1 MSTEDDLTLA
11 STLRE
16 TLRARRKALA
26 DEYAA
31 TPNAALYLAE
41 HARLVDGI
49 LARLWQGMAFSPEL
63 TLAAVG
69 GFGRAELYP
78 GSDVDLLILLPFEAD
93 AALREKLAR
102 LVSLFWDIGLEVGH
116 SVRTVEECLEEAAG
130 DITIQTALLEGRYL
144 TGNAA
149 RYRDFQ
155 ARFAQ
160 RLDARAFLTAKQM
173 EQEERHQRYQD
184 TPYSLEPNC
193 KESPGGLRD
202 LQNILW
208 IAKAG
213 GYGANWQELKAR
225 QRISQDDY
233 IQLQQ
238 CEHLLQNLRI
248 RLHLLTGRRED
259 KLLFDHQEALAGVMG
274 IVSPD
279 ARRPSEVLM
288 QTYYRNAKRVTQL
301 NAIFLQ
307 GVAAEL
313 IPAADAAPR
322 PLNARFRMLGDFLDL
337 THDKVFEEQ
346 PGAILES
353 FHLLQTH
360 PELRGMSAR
369 TLRALWHARVLITP
383 DFRKDAENRRMFL
396 RLFQGKQGVVHA
408 FRRMNQ
414 YDILGNY
421 LPAFGKIVGQMQH
434 DLFHA
439 YTVDQHILQVLRNL
453 RRFAVE
459 EFAHEYPYCSRLH
472 NAFARPWTLYVAAL
486 FHDIAKGR
494 GGDHSL
500 LGMEDA
506 RVFCAEHE
514 VAGEDAELIV
524 WLVGAHLYMSQVAQ
538 KEDITNPE
546 VVAAFAGKV
555 GDARRLTALYLLT
568 VADIR
573 GTSPKVWNSW
583 KAKLLE
589 DLYRLTLRY
598 LETDAPAPPQGII
611 QERQAEAMS
620 LLRYFALSDT
630 VHERLWKQ
638 FDTVYFLRHTAE
650 EIAWHTRALHYRID
664 IDKPVVK
671 ARVYPGGGLQ
681 VMAYVRDGPDL
692 FLRMAAFFARAGYSI
707 ADAKLHTTR
716 HGYALDS
723 FILLDVADNASDR
736 DMIAFIESELS
747 VRLLEDVPAEAPA
760 PGRLSRQVRHFPITP
775 EVHIHP
781 DERGDQQVLS
791 LTAVDRPGLLYHIAA
806 VLARHHIAI
815 NAARIS
821 TLGERVEDTF
831 LISGAALEKR
841 APRLKLEQDL
851 LEALVVDGGKK

>member
-1 MSTEDDLTLA
+1 VEDNPALA
-11 STLRE
+11 NALRE
-16 TLRARRKALA
+16 TLRTQRKALA
-26 DEYAA
+26 DDYAA

-49 LARLWQGMAFSPEL
+49 LARLWRHMDFSPEP

-69 GFGRAELYP
+69 GFGRGELYP
-78 GSDVDLLILLPFEAD
+78 GSDVDLLVLLPFVPN

-116 SVRTVEECLEEAAG
+116 SVRTIGECLEEAAG

-149 RYRDFQ
+149 LHADFQ
-155 ARFAQ
+155 ARFAC
-160 RLDARAFLTAKQM
+160 RLDPRAFLTAKQL

-225 QRISQDDY
+225 QLISHDDY

-238 CEHLLQNLRI
+238 CEDMLQNLRI

-259 KLLFDHQEALAGVMG
+259 KLLFDHQESLAGVMG
-274 IVSPD
+274 VVSPD

-307 GVAAEL
+307 NIAAEL
-313 IPAADAAPR
+313 IPAACAAPR
-322 PLNARFRMLGDFLDL
+322 PLNARFRILGDVLDL
-337 THDKVFEEQ
+337 TRIKVFEEQ

-353 FHLLQTH
+353 FQLLQTH

-369 TLRALWHARVLITP
+369 TLRALWYARVLVTP
-383 DFRKDAENRRMFL
+383 EFRQDPENRRRFL
-396 RLFQGKQGVVHA
+396 SLFQGERGIVHA

-414 YDILGNY
+414 HDILGNY

-506 RVFCAEHE
+506 REFCAGHG
-514 VAGEDAELIV
+514 VAREDAELIV
-524 WLVGAHLYMSQVAQ
+524 WLVGAHLHMSQVAQ

-546 VVAAFAGKV
+546 VVAAFARKV
-555 GDARRLTALYLLT
+555 GDTRRLTALYLLT

-573 GTSPKVWNSW
+573 GTGPKVWNSW

-598 LETDAPAPPQGII
+598 LETGAPVPPQGII
-611 QERQAEAMS
+611 QERQAGAMS

-650 EIAWHTRALHYRID
+650 EIAWHTRSLHYRTN

-681 VMAYVRDGPDL
+681 VMAYLKDGPDL
-692 FLRMAAFFARAGYSI
+692 FLRMAAFFTRAGYSI

-747 VRLLEDVPAEAPA
+747 LRLSADAPAEAPA
-760 PGRLSRQVRHFPITP
+760 RGRLSRQVRHFPIAP

-806 VLARHHIAI
+806 VLVRHHIAI

-831 LISGAALEKR
+831 LISGAALKKR
-841 APRLKLEQDL
+841 GPRLKLEQDL
-851 LEALVVDGGKK
+851 LDVLSLSEDRGR

>member
-1 MSTEDDLTLA
+1 VSAEDAPALGK
-11 STLRE
+11 TLRE
-16 TLRARRKALA
+16 TLRTKRRALA
-26 DEYAA
+26 EDYAA

-41 HARLVDGI
+41 HARLVDGV
-49 LARLWQGMAFSPEL
+49 LARLWRHMEFSPEL
-63 TLAAVG
+63 ALAAVG
-69 GFGRAELYP
+69 GFGRGELYP
-78 GSDVDLLILLPFEAD
+78 GSDVDLLILLSRAPD
-93 AALREKLAR
+93 DALREKLAR

-116 SVRTVEECLEEAAG
+116 SVRTVDECLDEAAG
-130 DITIQTALLEGRYL
+130 DITIQTALLESRHL
-144 TGNAA
+144 TGNVA
-149 RYRDFQ
+149 RYRDLK
-155 ARFAQ
+155 ARFAR
-160 RLDARAFLTAKQM
+160 RLDPKAFLAAKRL
-173 EQEERHQRYQD
+173 EQEERHQRYQE

-202 LQNILW
+202 LHNILW

-213 GYGANWQELKAR
+213 GYGANWRELKAR
-225 QRISQDDY
+225 QLISQDDY

-259 KLLFDHQEALAGVMG
+259 KLLFDHQEALAGVLG
-274 IVSPD
+274 IVSAD

-307 GVAAEL
+307 SIDAEL
-313 IPAADAAPR
+313 FPAANAAPR
-322 PLNARFRMLGDFLDL
+322 PLDARFCILGDVLDL
-337 THDKVFEEQ
+337 AHAKVFEEH

-353 FHLLQTH
+353 FLILQRH
-360 PELRGMSAR
+360 PELRGMSVRA
-369 TLRALWHARVLITP
+369 LRALWHARVLITP
-383 DFRKDAENRRMFL
+383 DFRRDPENRRLFL
-396 RLFQGKQGVVHA
+396 RLFQSERGIVHA

-494 GGDHSL
+494 GGDHST
-500 LGMEDA
+500 LGMADA
-506 RVFCAEHE
+506 REFCVEHG
-514 VAGEDAELIV
+514 VTGEDAELIV

-538 KEDITNPE
+538 KEDITDPE
-546 VVAAFAGKV
+546 IVAVFARKV
-555 GDARRLTALYLLT
+555 GDTRRLTALYLLT

-573 GTSPKVWNSW
+573 GTGPKVWNNW

-598 LETDAPAPPQGII
+598 LETDAPTPPQGII
-611 QERQAEAMS
+611 QERQVEAMS

-650 EIAWHTRALHYRID
+650 EIAWHTRALHYRTD

-692 FLRMAAFFARAGYSI
+692 FLRMAAFFARTGYSI

-736 DMIAFIESELS
+736 DMIAFIESELTI
-747 VRLLEDVPAEAPA
+747 LLSEGRPVEAPA
-760 PGRLSRQVRHFPITP
+760 PGRLSRQVRHFPLPP

-791 LTAVDRPGLLYHIAA
+791 LIAVDRPGLLYHIAA

-821 TLGERVEDTF
+821 TLGERVEDIF
-831 LISGAALEKR
+831 LISGSALEKR
-841 APRLKLEQDL
+841 GPRLKLEQDL
-851 LEALVVDGGKK
+851 LEALSL